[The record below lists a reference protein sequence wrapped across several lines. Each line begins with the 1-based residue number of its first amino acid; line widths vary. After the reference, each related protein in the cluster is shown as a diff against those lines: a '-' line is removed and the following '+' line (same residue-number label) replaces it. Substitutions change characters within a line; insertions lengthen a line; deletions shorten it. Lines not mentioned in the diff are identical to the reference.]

1 MSEFPHD
8 EFTKDYLTELL
19 STIGTAVPNKVV
31 KSERREGDMWF
42 ERNPKLSIAAQRKQ
56 LGLMGQL
63 LTRDSL
69 IEVFRNPATAFEIR
83 SCKGKL
89 IDIEG
94 GMVRAAKRRQE
105 TLTEGALPLLW
116 LIMPTASDEIRQGFG
131 FRKSRI
137 PGVYRSPKLD
147 RVGLIVVHQL
157 LVTEET
163 LWLRVLGRSSN
174 QEMAIQELVTKPD
187 RSALYNS
194 IEEILASYRA
204 KLEDNRSITP
214 EDEEFI
220 MNLSAAYIKKIEE
233 AKEDALEEFKE
244 AMVLRLLREGSTD
257 EFISSVLE
265 ISIASIEKLRDR
277 L

>member
-63 LTRDSL
+63 LTGDSL

-94 GMVRAAKRRQE
+94 DMVRAAKRRDE
-105 TLTEGALPLLW
+105 TVTEAELPGLW

-163 LWLRVLGRSSN
+163 LWLRVLGRSRN
-174 QEMAIQELVTKPD
+174 QEMAIQELVTKPG
-187 RSALYNS
+187 RSPLYNS
-194 IEEILASYRA
+194 IEEILANYRA

-233 AKEDALEEFKE
+233 AKLEGKLEAALE
-244 AMVLRLLREGSTD
+244 LLRAGVAAD
-257 EFISSVLE
+257 FIVQTLG
-265 ISIASIEKLRDR
+265 ISIEAVEKLRIN